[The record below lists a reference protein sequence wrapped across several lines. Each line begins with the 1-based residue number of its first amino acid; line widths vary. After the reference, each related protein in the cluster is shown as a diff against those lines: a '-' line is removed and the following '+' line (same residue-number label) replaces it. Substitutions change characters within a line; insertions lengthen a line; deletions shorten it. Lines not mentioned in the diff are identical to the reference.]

1 MSKSK
6 LQQLNLE
13 MGDKG
18 EEADVKTVNYEVEDN
33 DVLQVIVN
41 V

>member
-1 MSKSK
+1 
-6 LQQLNLE
+6 
-13 MGDKG
+13 MGDKD
-18 EEADVKTVNYEVEDN
+18 EEADVWQDCKTANYEVEDN